1 MHIACILL
9 RLILSHFVITH
20 CSCSIP
26 EWTCNYTWL
35 TYPWITRVRCN
46 LVKESSQLRWCM
58 GETSMP
64 LRQRMARE
72 AVFTGECCSC
82 AHFRPCLFHV
92 SHLSISFS
100 DLCRWWTL
108 PPPLFFPL
116 FFPLFLRL
124 TDAALR
130 QSMLLSVDLI
140 SPWRDSVWADAVR
153 ACQRLSTCKASHHS
167 INYFNLMVQEDQRNH
182 KGLKRT

>member
-108 PPPLFFPL
+108 PPPLFPPL
-116 FFPLFLRL
+116 LAVNGCS
-124 TDAALR
+124 AAP
-130 QSMLLSVDLI
+130 VDVVVCGFDFSLE
-140 SPWRDSVWADAVR
+140 
-153 ACQRLSTCKASHHS
+153 RLSLSRRCTCLSAIKHLQSVTS
-167 INYFNLMVQEDQRNH
+167 FNKL
-182 KGLKRT
+182 L